1 MANRNARVDKG
12 WAPYEI
18 SSAKDCQKFDPDGDP
33 DRFTWSDDK
42 NFDRGWPLPM
52 FRYFSR
58 LRTKKE
64 RYLYRDSNEM
74 SIKVRADPVLQQAFQ
89 NQTGEVT
96 WWNVPTV
103 TEVLE

>member
-1 MANRNARVDKG
+1 
-12 WAPYEI
+12 
-18 SSAKDCQKFDPDGDP
+18 
-33 DRFTWSDDK
+33 
-42 NFDRGWPLPM
+42 
-52 FRYFSR
+52 
-58 LRTKKE
+58 
-64 RYLYRDSNEM
+64 M